1 MESPLE
7 GFLGKKIGSTRV
19 VPLVTK
25 IVLIFSIFILV
36 SNLMTNYIN
45 LMFNRSELIKL
56 TEDLLVKDLKETYT
70 FASTQF
76 DIYQFTHDLAKSTD
90 AIEQYALRDL
100 KASKAIT
107 IGIAPDGNLVFQ
119 ALRIPRLKSFPD
131 AHALAVL
138 DANRSSAAEGF
149 LSFGFSGSAYFGVY
163 KYNEKWDMFILRAE
177 ELGQL
182 YQSSRQIFLKISLI
196 IILISLVI
204 IAIGIIL
211 IRYIL
216 RYVGL
221 ITNAIMKMRNDS
233 QMEIIDLA
241 HAPNDEITFLGV
253 ALNALSS
260 SVNNLVTI
268 FRKFVSKDIAVQAY
282 REKQIRLEGARME
295 LTILFSDI
303 RSFTA
308 MTETLG
314 TDIIKLLNI
323 HYEQAISA
331 VVGNDGII
339 GSLIGD
345 AVLAVYG
352 TFPESRAK
360 KSLQAIT
367 SAYLIQDN
375 AAELRVRMEERRDT
389 ILRQRGSLTSE
400 EERIYNAVLLKVGV
414 GIDGGDVFY
423 GNIGSQERMTNT
435 VIGDNVNAASRLE
448 GLTRLCNV
456 PVICSGFVKDDV
468 EAHFSSHG
476 IRFIEID
483 RVQVKGKTEGK
494 WIYWAIPEDIATPAL
509 EKALDFFSRG
519 LRFYVDGDWTEAYKR
534 FIRCNLSMASVFR
547 ERTKS
552 GRSPK
557 EWNGT
562 WTMKSK

>member
-7 GFLGKKIGSTRV
+7 RFLGKKIGSTRV
-19 VPLVTK
+19 IPLVTK

-45 LMFNRSELIKL
+45 LMFNRTELIKL

-90 AIEQYALRDL
+90 TIEQYALRDL

-107 IGIAPDGNLVFQ
+107 IGIKPDGSLLFQ
-119 ALRIPRLKSFPD
+119 ALRIPRLKTFPD
-131 AHALAVL
+131 APALAGL
-138 DANRSSAAEGF
+138 DANRSSAAEGS
-149 LSFGFSGSAYFGVY
+149 LSFSLSGSEYFGVY
-163 KYNEKWDMFILRAE
+163 KYNEKWDVFILRAE

-196 IILISLVI
+196 IILISLII

-221 ITNAIMKMRNDS
+221 ITNAIMKMRNDT

-241 HAPNDEITFLGV
+241 RAPNDEITFLGV

-260 SVNNLVTI
+260 SVNNLVGI

-323 HYEQAISA
+323 HYEQAIGA
-331 VVGNDGII
+331 VVRNDGII

-367 SAYLIQDN
+367 SAYLIHDN
-375 AAELRVRMEERRDT
+375 AAELRVRMEERRKA
-389 ILRQRGSLTSE
+389 ILKQRGSLAPE
-400 EERIYNAVLLKVGV
+400 EERIYRAVLLKVGV

-448 GLTRLCNV
+448 GLTRTYNV
-456 PVICSGFVKDDV
+456 PVICSKFVKEDV
-468 EAHFSSHG
+468 EAHFSTHG

-483 RVQVKGKTEGK
+483 RVQVKGKSEAK
-494 WIYWAIPEDIATPAL
+494 WIYWAFPEEITTPAL
-509 EKALDFFSRG
+509 EKALAVFTKG
-519 LRFYVDGDWTEAYKR
+519 LRLYMDGDWKEAHGR
-534 FIRCNLSMASVFR
+534 FAACTLAVASVFS
-547 ERTKS
+547 ERTKG

-557 EWNGT
+557 GWDGT
-562 WTMKSK
+562 WTMRSK

>member
-1 MESPLE
+1 MESPFE

-45 LMFNRSELIKL
+45 LMFNRTELIKL

-90 AIEQYALRDL
+90 TIEQYALRDL

-107 IGIAPDGNLVFQ
+107 IGIKPDGSLLFQ
-119 ALRIPRLKSFPD
+119 ALRIPRLKTFPD
-131 AHALAVL
+131 AQALARL
-138 DANRSSAAEGF
+138 DANRSSAAEGS
-149 LSFGFSGSAYFGVY
+149 LSFALSGSEYFGVY

-196 IILISLVI
+196 ILLISLII

-241 HAPNDEITFLGV
+241 RAPNDEITFLGV

-282 REKQIRLEGARME
+282 REKQIRLEGARRE

-331 VVGNDGII
+331 VVRNDGII

-375 AAELRVRMEERRDT
+375 AAELRVRMEERRET
-389 ILRQRGSLTSE
+389 ILKQRGSLSRE
-400 EERIYNAVLLKVGV
+400 EERIYRAVLLKVGV

-448 GLTRLCNV
+448 GLTRLYNV

-468 EAHFSSHG
+468 EAHFSTHG

-494 WIYWAIPEDIATPAL
+494 WIYWAIPEEITTPAL
-509 EKALDFFSRG
+509 EKALDIFSRG
-519 LRFYVDGDWTEAYKR
+519 LRFYVDGDWTEAHKR
-534 FIRCNLSMASVFR
+534 FSRCTLAVASVFK
-547 ERTKS
+547 ERTKG

-562 WTMKSK
+562 WTMRSK